1 MQFGLSSEA
10 TYMIKVKK
18 TVIAVIAVVCM
29 LMSLFAVL
37 TGGGI
42 TAYAES
48 PVQSSDGTYSVSIDT
63 SDAGMGASYLTST
76 GTIEKSG
83 ENYYFAFGHENALT
97 NLRIADENGLRTGYT
112 SYAEGGV
119 TYYVYTLS
127 ASRLQGSLSFTAYIP
142 AMDMDVSFS
151 ISLDLA
157 NATRTGDYVDVGERP
172 AEYVPVIETSAG
184 AEYEA
189 ARGTVFPIPSATAT
203 LGSENLDVS
212 ISAYYVQNGE
222 RTDVAI
228 TNNSITLENVGG
240 YHVVYRA
247 ESDTYLTNLGNPSYT
262 EYDVKITSSAGG
274 STLARVEDPNGVL
287 PEGTSILPSRITAG
301 TFYEQAAEKMKSIAD
316 NFEVFGVS
324 LVGTDGTQVT
334 PGGNITLYLQANMTY
349 DRNEV
354 VVYHMAED
362 GAFNELSADGY
373 GRYVRFDTS
382 ETGTF
387 IVCIPGVAFVM
398 PMWGYAVILVA
409 CVLVVAAAITIP
421 IVVVKKRKKKAETSD

>member
-1 MQFGLSSEA
+1 M
-10 TYMIKVKK
+10 VKRRNLFVV
-18 TVIAVIAVVCM
+18 VIAALCM

-37 TGGGI
+37 TGGGL

-48 PVQSSDGTYSVSIDT
+48 PVQSSDGTYSVPVNLDGLT
-63 SDAGMGASYLTST
+63 MGADNFSSAAAV
-76 GTIEKSG
+76 EKSDD
-83 ENYYFAFGHENALT
+83 NYYMTFGHSSSVDDLVLESGNMQ
-97 NLRIADENGLRTGYT
+97 TGYT
-112 SYAEGGV
+112 VRTENGW
-119 TYYVYTLS
+119 TYYTYTMS
-127 ASRLQGSLSFTAYIP
+127 AERLQSSLSFTAYIVP
-142 AMDMDVSFS
+142 MSMTVDFS
-151 ISLDLA
+151 IALNLA
-157 NATRTGDYVDVGERP
+157 AGTRTGDYVDVGERP

-203 LGSENLDVS
+203 LGDEDLDVS
-212 ISAYYVQNGE
+212 ISAYYVQGGE
-222 RTDVAI
+222 QTEVSVAS
-228 TNNSITLENVGG
+228 NSIMLDNVGE

-247 ESDTYLTNLGNPSYT
+247 ESGTYLTNIGNPSYT

-301 TFYEQAAEKMKSIAD
+301 TLYEQAAEKMKSIAD
-316 NFEVFGVS
+316 NFEVFGIS
-324 LVGTDGTQVT
+324 LVQSDGTAAT
-334 PGGNITLYLQANMTY
+334 PSGNITLYLQADMTY

-362 GAFNELSADGY
+362 GTLTEIAADGY
-373 GRYVRFDTS
+373 GRYVRFNTS

-409 CVLVVAAAITIP
+409 CVLVVAAAVTVTVIL
-421 IVVVKKRKKKAETSD
+421 VRRKKKAKKLQEKAIE

>member
-1 MQFGLSSEA
+1 M
-10 TYMIKVKK
+10 VKRRNLF
-18 TVIAVIAVVCM
+18 VAAIAALCM

-37 TGGGI
+37 TGGGQ

-48 PVQSSDGTYSVSIDT
+48 PVQSSDGTYSVPVNLSGL
-63 SDAGMGASYLTST
+63 AMGADNFSSSATV
-76 GTIEKSG
+76 EKSG
-83 ENYYFAFGHENALT
+83 ENYYMTFGHSSSISDMALESGNMQT
-97 NLRIADENGLRTGYT
+97 GYSVRTENGW
-112 SYAEGGV
+112 
-119 TYYVYTLS
+119 TYYTYTMS
-127 ASRLQGSLSFTAYIP
+127 AERLQSGLSFTAYIVP
-142 AMDMDVSFS
+142 MSMTVDFS
-151 ISLDLA
+151 ITLNLA
-157 NATRTGDYVDVGERP
+157 AGTRTGDYVDVGERP

-189 ARGTVFPIPSATAT
+189 ARGTVFPIPSAAAT

-212 ISAYYVQNGE
+212 ISAYYVQGGK

-228 TNNSITLENVGG
+228 TNNSITLENVGE

-247 ESDTYLTNLGNPSYT
+247 ESSTYLTNLGNPSYT

-301 TFYEQAAEKMKSIAD
+301 TLYEQAAEKMKSIAD
-316 NFEVFGVS
+316 NFEVFGIS
-324 LVGTDGTQVT
+324 LVGTDGTQRT
-334 PGGNITLYLQANMTY
+334 PDGNVTLYLQANMTY

-354 VVYHMAED
+354 VVYHMADD
-362 GAFNELSADGY
+362 GTLTEIAADGY

-409 CVLVVAAAITIP
+409 CVLVVAAAVMVTVIL
-421 IVVVKKRKKKAETSD
+421 VRRKKKAKKLQENAIE

>member
-1 MQFGLSSEA
+1 M
-10 TYMIKVKK
+10 VKRRNLF
-18 TVIAVIAVVCM
+18 VAAISAVCM
-29 LMSLFAVL
+29 LLSLFAVL
-37 TGGGI
+37 TGGGL

-48 PVQSSDGTYSVSIDT
+48 PVSSSYGTYSVPVNLDGLT
-63 SDAGMGASYLTST
+63 MGADNFSSSATV
-76 GTIEKSG
+76 EKSG
-83 ENYYFAFGHENALT
+83 ENYYMTFGHSSSVDDLVPESRNMQ
-97 NLRIADENGLRTGYT
+97 TGYT
-112 SYAEGGV
+112 VRTESGW
-119 TYYVYTLS
+119 TYYTYTMS
-127 ASRLQGSLSFTAYIP
+127 AERLQGSLSFTAYIVP
-142 AMDMDVSFS
+142 MDMTVDFS
-151 ISLDLA
+151 ITLDLSA
-157 NATRTGDYVDVGERP
+157 GTRTGDYVDIGERP

-203 LGSENLDVS
+203 MGSENLDVS
-212 ISAYYVQNGE
+212 ISAYYVQGGE
-222 RTDVAI
+222 WTDVAI
-228 TNNSITLENVGG
+228 TNNSITLENVGE

-247 ESDTYLTNLGNPSYT
+247 ESGTYLTNIGNPSYT

-301 TFYEQAAEKMKSIAD
+301 TLYEQAAEKMKSIAD

-324 LVGTDGTQVT
+324 LVSTGGTRVR

-362 GAFNELSADGY
+362 GTLTEFSADGY
-373 GRYVRFDTS
+373 GRYVKFDS
-382 ETGTF
+382 DKTGTF

-398 PMWGYAVILVA
+398 PMWGYAVILVV
-409 CVLVVAAAITIP
+409 CVLVVAAAITVT
-421 IVVVKKRKKKAETSD
+421 VVLVRKRKKAKKTQ

>member
-1 MQFGLSSEA
+1 M
-10 TYMIKVKK
+10 VKK
-18 TVIAVIAVVCM
+18 RNKLIA
-29 LMSLFAVL
+29 LFAAMFMCL
-37 TGGGI
+37 IMFAALMGGGL

-48 PVQSSDGTYSVSIDT
+48 PVQGSDGVYSVSIDT

-83 ENYYFAFGHENALT
+83 ENYYFTFGHENALT
-97 NLRIADENGLRTGYT
+97 NLRIADENGMRTGYT
-112 SYAEGGV
+112 SYAEGGM

-203 LGSENLDVS
+203 LGSENLAVS
-212 ISAYYVQNGE
+212 ISAYYVQGGE
-222 RTDVAI
+222 QTEVPV
-228 TNNSITLENVGG
+228 TNNSITLENVGE
-240 YHVVYRA
+240 YHVLYRA
-247 ESDTYLTNLGNPSYT
+247 ESSTYLTNLGNPTCT
-262 EYDVKITSSAGG
+262 EYDVAITSVAGG
-274 STLARVEDPNGVL
+274 STLAKFEDANGVL
-287 PEGTSILPSRITAG
+287 AEGTSLLASRITSG
-301 TFYEQAAEKMKSIAD
+301 SSVYTTAADKMASIAD
-316 NFEVFGVS
+316 NFEVFGIS
-324 LVGTDGTQVT
+324 LVQSDGTAAT
-334 PGGNITLYLQANMTY
+334 PSGNITLYLQADMTY

-354 VVYHMAED
+354 VVYHMADD
-362 GAFNELSADGY
+362 GTLTEISADGY

-398 PMWGYAVILVA
+398 PMWGYAIILAV
-409 CVLVVAAAITIP
+409 CVLVVAAAITVP
-421 IVVVKKRKKKAETSD
+421 IVVVKKRKKKAGETSD

>member
-1 MQFGLSSEA
+1 M
-10 TYMIKVKK
+10 VKRRNLFVV
-18 TVIAVIAVVCM
+18 VIAALCM

-37 TGGGI
+37 TGGGL

-48 PVQSSDGTYSVSIDT
+48 PVQSSDGTYSVPVNLDGLT
-63 SDAGMGASYLTST
+63 MGADNFSSAAAV
-76 GTIEKSG
+76 EKSDD
-83 ENYYFAFGHENALT
+83 NYYMTFGHSSSVDDLVLESGNMQ
-97 NLRIADENGLRTGYT
+97 TGYT
-112 SYAEGGV
+112 VRTENGW
-119 TYYVYTLS
+119 TYYTYTMS
-127 ASRLQGSLSFTAYIP
+127 AERLQSSLSFTAYIVP
-142 AMDMDVSFS
+142 MSMTVDFS
-151 ISLDLA
+151 IALNLA
-157 NATRTGDYVDVGERP
+157 AGTRTGDYVDVGERP

-203 LGSENLDVS
+203 LGDEDLDVS
-212 ISAYYVQNGE
+212 ISAYYVQGGE
-222 RTDVAI
+222 QTEVSVAS
-228 TNNSITLENVGG
+228 NSIMLDNVGE

-247 ESDTYLTNLGNPSYT
+247 ESGTYLTNIGNPSYT

-301 TFYEQAAEKMKSIAD
+301 TLYEQAAEKMKSIAD
-316 NFEVFGVS
+316 NFEVFGIS
-324 LVGTDGTQVT
+324 LVQSDGTAAT
-334 PGGNITLYLQANMTY
+334 PSGNITLYLQADMTY

-354 VVYHMAED
+354 VVYHMADD
-362 GAFNELSADGY
+362 GTLTEIAADGY

-409 CVLVVAAAITIP
+409 CVLVVAAAVTVTVIL
-421 IVVVKKRKKKAETSD
+421 VRRKKKAKKLQEKAIE

>member
-1 MQFGLSSEA
+1 MNDIRKFK
-10 TYMIKVKK
+10 I
-18 TVIAVIAVVCM
+18 TVFAVLGICFIM
-29 LMSLFAVL
+29 LAVL
-37 TGGGI
+37 TGGGL

-48 PVQSSDGTYSVSIDT
+48 PVSSSDGTYSVPVNLDGLT
-63 SDAGMGASYLTST
+63 MGADSFSSAATV
-76 GTIEKSG
+76 EKSG
-83 ENYYFAFGHENALT
+83 ENYYMTFGHSSSVDDLVLESGNMQ
-97 NLRIADENGLRTGYT
+97 TGYT
-112 SYAEGGV
+112 VRTANGW
-119 TYYVYTLS
+119 TYYTYTLS
-127 ASRLQGSLSFTAYIP
+127 AERLQSSLSFSAYIN
-142 AMDMDVSFS
+142 AMSRDVSFT
-151 ISLDLA
+151 ITLNLA
-157 NATRTGDYVDVGERP
+157 NGTRTGDYVDVGERP

-189 ARGTVFPIPSATAT
+189 ASGSVFPIPSATAT
-203 LGSENLDVS
+203 LGDENLDVS
-212 ISAYYVQNGE
+212 ISAYYVQGGE

-228 TNNSITLENVGG
+228 TNNSITLENVGE

-247 ESDTYLTNLGNPSYT
+247 ESSTYLTNLGNPTCT
-262 EYDVKITSSAGG
+262 EYDVAITSVAGG
-274 STLARVEDPNGVL
+274 STLAKFEDANGVL
-287 PEGTSILPSRITAG
+287 AEGTSLLASRITSG
-301 TFYEQAAEKMKSIAD
+301 SSVYTTAADKMASIAD

-354 VVYHMAED
+354 VVYYMAED
-362 GAFNELSADGY
+362 GTLTEISADGY

-409 CVLVVAAAITIP
+409 CVLVVAAAVMVAVIL
-421 IVVVKKRKKKAETSD
+421 VRRKKKAKKLQGKAIE